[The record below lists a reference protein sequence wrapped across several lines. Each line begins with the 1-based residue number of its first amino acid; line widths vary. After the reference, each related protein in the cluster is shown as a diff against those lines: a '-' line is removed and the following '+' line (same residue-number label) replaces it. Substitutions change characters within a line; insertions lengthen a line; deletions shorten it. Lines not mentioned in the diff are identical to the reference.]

1 MVNRQYAW
9 TVKWLTVV
17 LSTVLLISF
26 IPTSVTASS
35 GLINANPYKAF
46 HDTYNESDPDQKFL
60 DALNLKFYNVELDIM
75 VDTNH
80 SVYSGSQYPDYLQD
94 KVKLYVKHDAAA
106 WPNTRDLYKY
116 FEDVAAQINRNGGS
130 VHGDGKSFIINIDMK
145 TANNP
150 NYEAVS
156 SSVQAIFE
164 HYGQLMSYG
173 YIVDASSFSNGAITV
188 VLSGAEEMKNAY
200 FDYISSTTG
209 KLLAFK
215 DEVYSITDSRYGNVA
230 DYFPNEADVYH
241 RFYAVHWKHIESGFD
256 LLMPG
261 NWSQEEEQRLE
272 AMLTMATQKGYTL
285 RFYSLNGNEGAWH
298 YKFPNGDGEAAQ
310 RWTQFAYVNHKLGT
324 NHFVSTDSY
333 QSITGI
339 YDRFLVPLRD
349 YNHRVEKQGGTQNG
363 VNASISITDDK
374 RVVEVHKA
382 EGLFNNNLWY
392 SVGSVQD
399 DGYIQWTTNERIN
412 PAGSNKNGIQPDS
425 DVSNINGQYVV
436 VQVNQTDGTGSGLW
450 ANIGRLEANSTI
462 TWLTNERIAVDGQH
476 TEGSWPHIAM
486 DGDKIVLVYSN
497 GGALHYHA
505 GHIDPSNY
513 SITWI
518 NKGTVNNQSGERLDV
533 TLKDD
538 KLIVVYRNSGQ
549 LNYTTGTW
557 DASGQISWHV
567 SGDMNGQDGIDPTV
581 AFIGNNKVIELHTS
595 ENTGLIW
602 YNIGELQWPN
612 IAWMNNDVWDS
623 GASSTPSVDY
633 NAEHNVLVDIHKSS
647 LNQALWYNTGKINM
661 P

>member
-9 TVKWLTVV
+9 TVRWLTVV

-173 YIVDASSFSNGAITV
+173 YIGDASSFSKGAITV

-272 AMLTMATQKGYTL
+272 AMLTMASQKGYTL

-333 QSITGI
+333 QSMTGI

-462 TWLTNERIAVDGQH
+462 TWLTNERIAVGGQH

-486 DGDKIVLVYSN
+486 NGDKIVLVYSN
-497 GGALHYHA
+497 GGALHYHT

-513 SITWI
+513 SITWS
-518 NKGTVNNQSGERLDV
+518 NKGTVNNQSGERPDV

-612 IAWMNNDVWDS
+612 IAWMNNYVWDS

-647 LNQALWYNTGKINM
+647 LNQALWYNTGKINI